1 MNLEE
6 DESKPSET
14 LVQEKVRLQAL
25 IDMAEP
31 FELLIDNAAY
41 QKVLGFYAK
50 SSEYYGNKIMALCN
64 DLANDSE
71 ETETT
76 VNRHY
81 RIANIISRAVVAR
94 DTLFQVSVEPKRIIE
109 GSRKAQKRIDE
120 INNRIQE
127 DLTHAG

>member
-6 DESKPSET
+6 ESKPSES
-14 LVQEKVRLQAL
+14 LIQEKVRLQAL

-31 FELLIDNAAY
+31 FELLADNVAY

-50 SSEYYGNKIMALCN
+50 SADYYGNKILSLCN
-64 DLANDSE
+64 DLANDND

-81 RIANIISRAVVAR
+81 RIANVISRAVVAR
-94 DTLFQVSVEPKRIIE
+94 DTLFQVSTEPARIIAQARE
-109 GSRKAQKRIDE
+109 AQKRIEE
-120 INNRIQE
+120 INARIQE